1 MRILFTTYP
10 DKTIFHAMVPL
21 AWALRTAGHEVR
33 VAVQPEFTDVVTQA
47 GLTAVPVGRNPV
59 TWRMAERNPEQVEA
73 ERAGLPA
80 PYDAAVLDPADLDFE
95 TMRDGY
101 QNLLEQWH
109 RLDNFPLIAGLTEF
123 ARSWQPD
130 LVIWEPNTY
139 AGAIAAEACGAA
151 HARLVWSVD
160 VFGVARERYLRLKAE
175 QPAEKRADPMADW
188 LGTYGGKYDFDY
200 TENLFTG
207 QFTIHHLPASLSMH
221 ADLDYLP
228 MRYVPYGGAAIV
240 PKWLWAPRERRRV
253 ALTLGTTATD
263 RFAGYAANVPDIL
276 DALADLDMEIVATIA
291 ESEQKKLTHVPG
303 NTRVVSYVPLH
314 ALAPTCDAIIS
325 HAGPGTFLT
334 GALHGVPQ
342 LAVPWDFDEPELAR
356 RAAAQGGSLSILADQ
371 ATGESV
377 RAAVLRLLDEP
388 AFGERAT
395 DLRDE
400 IHALPSPNQLV
411 PRLEELT
418 AKHRSATR

>member
-1 MRILFTTYP
+1 MRILFTAYSERTHFLP
-10 DKTIFHAMVPL
+10 MVPL

-33 VAVQPEFTDVVTQA
+33 VAVQPEFADTVTQA
-47 GLTAVPVGRNPV
+47 GLTAVPVGRNAV
-59 TWRMAERNPEQVEA
+59 IWRMTEGDPEQVEA
-73 ERAGLPA
+73 ARAGLPT

-95 TMRDGY
+95 TMRAGY
-101 QNLLEQWH
+101 DSRLEQWH

-123 ARSWQPD
+123 ARGWQPD
-130 LVIWEPNTY
+130 LVIWEANTY
-139 AGAIAAEACGAA
+139 AGAIAAGACGAA

-160 VFGVARERYLRLKAE
+160 VFGVAREHFLRLKAE
-175 QPAEKRADPMADW
+175 RSVEERADPMADW
-188 LGTYGGKYDFDY
+188 LGGYARKYGFEFD
-200 TENLFTG
+200 EDMLTG

-228 MRYVPYGGAAIV
+228 MRYVPYGGAAVV

-253 ALTLGTTATD
+253 ALTLGSSSTD
-263 RFAGYAANVPDIL
+263 RFTGYAANVPDIL
-276 DALADLDMEIVATIA
+276 DALADLDIEVVATIA
-291 ESEQKKLTHVPG
+291 ESEQKKLSHVPG
-303 NTRVVSYVPLH
+303 NARVVPWTPLH
-314 ALAPTCDAIIS
+314 ALVPTCDAIIS

-334 GALHGVPQ
+334 SALHGIPQ
-342 LAVPWDFDEPELAR
+342 LTVPWDFDEPELAR
-356 RAAAQGGSLSILADQ
+356 RAAAQGGSLAILADQ

-388 AFGERAT
+388 SFRRRAH

-418 AKHRSATR
+418 AKHR